1 MVFLRNPRITYSSV
15 CILRAIKEQEE
26 DRVMTTSFS
35 DKGRAAA
42 LDRAAEI
49 SRSENFKLLLFVK
62 AGAEFKDKMALSE
75 NP

>member
-1 MVFLRNPRITYSSV
+1 
-15 CILRAIKEQEE
+15 
-26 DRVMTTSFS
+26 MTSSFS
-35 DKGRAAA
+35 DQGRAAA